1 MEIAR
6 QTGEKQN
13 LTPTQMK
20 KEIQKLDRQIEILLS
35 GCYCPMCDKHKSKDA
50 FYVSTDPMIKS
61 GVTFICKD
69 CARDIAL
76 RKDADGNYHEP
87 TKESVMQALEY
98 IDKPFLDNLWDAS
111 YFESHGE
118 NATKKNQWTAY
129 IKDVSMTN
137 YVSMRWKDGDN
148 FKKNRNTS
156 SVTST
161 GVNRTIENEEH
172 DDYDKNRRDVI
183 KMVGYDP
190 FDNYPREDDKP
201 YLYASLISMIDE
213 DTKDDG
219 MKIRAVIQIVQAHN
233 QIRRLNDAINLLI
246 ASPDTIFS
254 DLPQINKAQSTING
268 LIKSANDLAKDNGIS
283 VNFNNN
289 KSKGANTL
297 SGKIKELAEKNFEGA
312 DINTFDVETCKG
324 MLQVA
329 ELSETARHKQVGYD
343 DNIAQEIK
351 DIKVDL
357 VESLTK
363 ERDAA
368 LESMRKLLDE
378 NNKIKAF
385 LQEKHLIDEN
395 MRVIYR

>member
-20 KEIQKLDRQIEILLS
+20 KEIQKLDRQMEILLS

-201 YLYASLISMIDE
+201 YLYASLISMID
-213 DTKDDG
+213 
-219 MKIRAVIQIVQAHN
+219 
-233 QIRRLNDAINLLI
+233 
-246 ASPDTIFS
+246 
-254 DLPQINKAQSTING
+254 
-268 LIKSANDLAKDNGIS
+268 
-283 VNFNNN
+283 
-289 KSKGANTL
+289 
-297 SGKIKELAEKNFEGA
+297 
-312 DINTFDVETCKG
+312 
-324 MLQVA
+324 
-329 ELSETARHKQVGYD
+329 
-343 DNIAQEIK
+343 
-351 DIKVDL
+351 
-357 VESLTK
+357 
-363 ERDAA
+363 
-368 LESMRKLLDE
+368 
-378 NNKIKAF
+378 
-385 LQEKHLIDEN
+385 
-395 MRVIYR
+395 